1 MAAPRL
7 RVPSSGPPSSGGLRQ
22 AAAQVSDEVDLYHRT
37 YTTLLRSSGETLLRV
52 LEPSHRSMTSSL
64 HALAGSDELDLG
76 AFLYAIRRL
85 PDVVSSARVVI
96 MGQEAEV
103 FARHGIGPLDDWTP
117 LDAPAR
123 RRRWFDDGH
132 GTMAVLLASASDLDD
147 VIPTLVAY
155 QIEWNKLRVRLRAND
170 WPPAGVTPEAAEL
183 ATVVG
188 GQEDDWLHLEEAW
201 GADFGERLEAVAER
215 RLNLRIRMLG
225 GSAVGYARM
234 TRRWWA
240 PVRAAMA
247 EQALDDRPMY
257 FVSSNPHSLVNLLSG
272 TARRREEEVTAW
284 VDSDGPEDLRA
295 ELAAFREGRTDGSW
309 ENFLYFSARDFF
321 EANPAEF
328 KERRSEEE
336 RAVGITHISS
346 RTALRVSAQVIA
358 LDRLDTRWLD
368 PRLGDVDAERLAR
381 SPAVIVNIEY
391 PLGLA
396 AYNILREITEAHD
409 TLRGVYILGKAATLN
424 ADVGDVMISS
434 VIHDEHS
441 NSTYWLDNAFSVDDI
456 APYLKFGSGLDNQ
469 RAVTVKSTF
478 LQNREYLDYYYR
490 EAFTVVEM
498 EAGPYCNAVYEVAD
512 VDRYPVGEAV
522 NFSKLPIDFG
532 IIHYASDTPYTQ
544 ARTLGARGLSY
555 YGMDSTYASS
565 IAILRRVLGLE
576 GLLTNSR

>member
-1 MAAPRL
+1 MAVPRL
-7 RVPSSGPPSSGGLRQ
+7 RVPTSGPPSPGTLRQ

-64 HALAGSDELDLG
+64 HALAGSEELDLG

-85 PDVVSSARVVI
+85 PDAVSRARVVI
-96 MGQEAEV
+96 MGQEVEV
-103 FARHGIGPLDDWTP
+103 FSRHGIGPLDEWTP
-117 LDAPAR
+117 LEAAGR
-123 RRRWFDDGH
+123 RRRWFDDGQ

-147 VIPTLVAY
+147 LIPTLVAY
-155 QIEWNKLRVRLRAND
+155 QIEWNKLRLRLRTSD
-170 WPPAGVTPEAAEL
+170 WAPGDGPLDPAECAATL
-183 ATVVG
+183 G
-188 GQEDDWLHLEEAW
+188 GAEDDWLHLQETW
-201 GADFGERLEAVAER
+201 GERFEERLEEVAAE
-215 RLNLRIRMLG
+215 RLNLRVRMLG

-240 PVRAAMA
+240 PVRASMA

-257 FVSSNPHSLVNLLSG
+257 FVSSNPHSIANLVSG
-272 TARRREEEVTAW
+272 TARRREDEITRW
-284 VDSDGPEDLRA
+284 VERDGPEDLRA
-295 ELAAFREGRTDGSW
+295 ELAALREGRTEGSW
-309 ENFLYFSARDFF
+309 ENFLYFSARDYF
-321 EANPAEF
+321 ERHPAQL

-336 RAVGITHISS
+336 RAVGVTHISS
-346 RTALRVSAQVIA
+346 RTALRVSAQIIA
-358 LDRLDTRWLD
+358 LDRLDPQWLD
-368 PRLGDVDAERLAR
+368 PRLGDVDAGRLAR

-409 TLRGVYILGKAATLN
+409 TLRGVYVLGKAATLN

-441 NSTYWLDNAFSVDDI
+441 GSTYWLDNAFSVSDI
-456 APYLKFGSGLDNQ
+456 APFLMFGSGLDNQ

-478 LQNREYLDYYYR
+478 LQNREYLDFYYR

-498 EAGPYCNAVYEVAD
+498 EAGPYCNAVYEIAD

-522 NFSKLPIDFG
+522 NFSKLPIDLG

-565 IAILRRVLGLE
+565 LAIVRRILTLE
-576 GLLTNSR
+576 GVVEPG

>member
-1 MAAPRL
+1 MAVPRL
-7 RVPSSGPPSSGGLRQ
+7 RVPNAPPSGPLARTAQ
-22 AAAQVSDEVDLYHRT
+22 QVSDEVELYHRT

-52 LEPSHRSMTSSL
+52 LEPSHRSMSSSL
-64 HALAGSDELDLG
+64 HSLAGSEELDLG
-76 AFLYAIRRL
+76 AFLYSIRRL
-85 PDVVSSARVVI
+85 PDEVAGGRVIV

-117 LDAPAR
+117 LEAPAR
-123 RRRWFDDGH
+123 RRRWYDDGN

-155 QIEWNKLRVRLRAND
+155 QIEWNKLRLRMRGA
-170 WPPAGVTPEAAEL
+170 PVAPGAGPADYAAALGGV
-183 ATVVG
+183 
-188 GQEDDWLHLEEAW
+188 EDDWIQLMEAW
-201 GADFGERLEAVAER
+201 GEAFEPRLERIAAE
-215 RLNLRIRMLG
+215 RLNLRVRMLG
-225 GSAVGYARM
+225 GSSVGYARM
-234 TRRWWA
+234 TRHWWA
-240 PVRAAMA
+240 PVRATMA
-247 EQALDDRPMY
+247 ELGLVDRPMY
-257 FVSSNPHSLVNLLSG
+257 FVSSNPHSMVNLLSG
-272 TARRREEEVTAW
+272 TARRREQEVTDW
-284 VDSDGPEDLRA
+284 VEHEGPADLRA
-295 ELAAFREGRTDGSW
+295 ELAAFRDGRTDGSW

-321 EANPAEF
+321 EAKPAEL
-328 KERRSEEE
+328 KEARSEEE

-346 RTALRVSAQVIA
+346 RTALRVSSQVIA
-358 LDRLDTRWLD
+358 LDSLDPRFLD
-368 PRLGDVDAERLAR
+368 PRLGDLDAERLAR

-441 NSTYWLDNAFSVDDI
+441 GSTYWLDNAFSVDDI
-456 APYLKFGSGLDNQ
+456 APYLMFGSGLDNQ

-478 LQNREYLDYYYR
+478 LQNREYLDFYYR

-498 EAGPYCNAVYEVAD
+498 EAGPYCNAVYEIAD
-512 VDRYPVGEAV
+512 ADRYPQGEAV
-522 NFSKLPIDFG
+522 NFAKLPIDLG

-565 IAILRRVLGLE
+565 VAIMRRILALE
-576 GLLTNSR
+576 GLYDG